1 MNSGKLNIMTKNAL
15 VFTEDGNLFV
25 RKPNGLEYEFQN
37 VDRPELGFEYDV
49 LVYDDIEVK
58 ILEWES
64 EVNFDMQPQVELTD
78 AEKEMVEQYIANS
91 EPPMGTNLN
100 NQLMAKL
107 NGQVGEFLGESVEMH
122 GFSDLGEVTFAGR
135 EGSNH
140 PHRSNARRVMEYG
153 DAVYNILDQICA
165 EIKATR
171 EDSLKQIEEY
181 SMHIPTPT
189 SLPDHPHNHQ
199 G

>member
-1 MNSGKLNIMTKNAL
+1 MNVKNAL
-15 VFTEDGNLFV
+15 IFTEDNNLFV

-37 VDRPELGFEYDV
+37 VDRPELGFEYEV

-58 ILEWES
+58 IMKWNR
-64 EVNFDMQPQVELTD
+64 EVNFDMQEKTELSD

-91 EPPMGTNLN
+91 EPPMGTSLN
-100 NQLMAKL
+100 NQIMEQI
-107 NGQVGEFLGESVEMH
+107 NGQVTNFLLETIDIH
-122 GFSDLGEVTFAGR
+122 GFTDLAEVTFAGR

-140 PHRSNARRVMEYG
+140 PSRSNARRVMEYG
-153 DAVYNILDQICA
+153 DALYNIFYQICN

-171 EDSLKQIEEY
+171 EDSLKEFDEY
-181 SMHIPTPT
+181 MQHIPNPT
-189 SLPDHPHNHQ
+189 KLPDHPQ